1 MPVKTSV
8 AEIVC
13 STRYNSLMRFP
24 EGITNHILHADCT
37 RYDPKHA

>member
-13 STRYNSLMRFP
+13 STRCNSLMKFP
-24 EGITNHILHADCT
+24 EGITKYILHTDCT
-37 RYDPKHA
+37 RYDPKHD